1 MCFKIWCNTNH
12 CVFSEKNMTNECF
25 EENDSAICMIIVK
38 PVKGNGKKS
47 GPNEASNGENV
58 GFKKRRSSRC
68 QHHKISKPFCLWKT
82 SLACLEHC
90 NRGSSWGGR
99 EEKDIVKMKLWLKG
113 AKQIVQVVDKGQPFL
128 TGEAM
133 KRLALLEDED
143 GLSIIVD
150 GYTIYDV
157 SSVLL
162 CMHNLLSRNQE
173 IKWNAN

>member
-1 MCFKIWCNTNH
+1 MPT
-12 CVFSEKNMTNECF
+12 SQ
-25 EENDSAICMIIVK
+25 DL
-38 PVKGNGKKS
+38 
-47 GPNEASNGENV
+47 
-58 GFKKRRSSRC
+58 
-68 QHHKISKPFCLWKT
+68 SKPFCLWKT

-90 NRGSSWGGR
+90 NGAAA
-99 EEKDIVKMKLWLKG
+99 EEAEKKDIVKMKLWLKG

-162 CMHNLLSRNQE
+162 CMHNLLNRSQE
-173 IKWNAN
+173 IKSANRVKARKIQVKGSEKSRIMKIIEVFF